1 LPFVRPEVFFDAF
14 GKTAAEVEEER
25 RTVAR
30 AKELSVDKVNGA
42 IAALCALIWPDRS
55 KMKERREEERRRRLC
70 SDDRG
75 RSVCTLRK
83 VVVEGL
89 V

>member
-1 LPFVRPEVFFDAF
+1 MS

-30 AKELSVDKVNGA
+30 VNELSIDKVNGA

-55 KMKERREEERRRRLC
+55 KMKKRRGEEGRRRLC
-70 SDDRG
+70 LNDRG
-75 RSVCTLRK
+75 RSVCTFRK